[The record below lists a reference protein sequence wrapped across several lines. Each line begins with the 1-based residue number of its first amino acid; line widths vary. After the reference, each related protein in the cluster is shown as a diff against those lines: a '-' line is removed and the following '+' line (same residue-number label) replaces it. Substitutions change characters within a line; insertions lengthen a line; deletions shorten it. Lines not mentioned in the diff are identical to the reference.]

1 MPAPFRLTLPRAA
14 VVLAA
19 ALTVLG
25 CRDKGPA
32 GIALVGATVIDGT
45 GGPPLRN
52 AVVVIRGTRIEAV
65 ASRDGFRMPK
75 HTEQVDVS
83 GRWII
88 PGLID
93 VHAHAA
99 RWALPRYIGWGV
111 TAVRDLHNQLDTA
124 LALRQGAALN
134 SFASPRIY
142 AAGAMIDGVP
152 TTYPDALPAP
162 DASAARK
169 DVDRLAVA
177 GVDYVKVYT
186 RITPP
191 LLRAIAEEAKSF
203 NLRIAAHLGLT
214 DALTAASIGVSSI
227 EHLSGV
233 PEAAVDDPA
242 PFYAA
247 HQRGF
252 FAGWTWFERSWA
264 GLDSAQLA
272 RVAAGLA
279 RQKVVLVPTLVL
291 HETFSRL
298 DDSLI
303 YREPSLAAVPDSE
316 KARWNT
322 PDMIRRAS
330 WTAADFDAFRK
341 GRPVQDL
348 FIRLFR
354 AAGGIVA
361 TGTDA
366 SNQMLIPGYSE
377 HEELQL
383 LVRAGL
389 TTNAAIIAATRDA
402 ARLIGADSLGVVA
415 PGRVADLVVLRADP
429 LADITNTR
437 AIDRVMLRGNLMK
450 ADSIRRSW

>member
-1 MPAPFRLTLPRAA
+1 M
-14 VVLAA
+14 
-19 ALTVLG
+19 
-25 CRDKGPA
+25 
-32 GIALVGATVIDGT
+32 
-45 GGPPLRN
+45 
-52 AVVVIRGTRIEAV
+52 
-65 ASRDGFRMPK
+65 
-75 HTEQVDVS
+75 
-83 GRWII
+83 
-88 PGLID
+88 
-93 VHAHAA
+93 
-99 RWALPRYIGWGV
+99 
-111 TAVRDLHNQLDTA
+111 
-124 LALRQGAALN
+124 RQKW
-134 SFASPRIY
+134 R
-142 AAGAMIDGVP
+142 
-152 TTYPDALPAP
+152 
-162 DASAARK
+162 R
-169 DVDRLAVA
+169 
-177 GVDYVKVYT
+177 
-186 RITPP
+186 
-191 LLRAIAEEAKSF
+191 
-203 NLRIAAHLGLT
+203 
-214 DALTAASIGVSSI
+214 
-227 EHLSGV
+227 
-233 PEAAVDDPA
+233 
-242 PFYAA
+242 
-247 HQRGF
+247 F

-330 WTAADFDAFRK
+330 WTEADFDAFRK